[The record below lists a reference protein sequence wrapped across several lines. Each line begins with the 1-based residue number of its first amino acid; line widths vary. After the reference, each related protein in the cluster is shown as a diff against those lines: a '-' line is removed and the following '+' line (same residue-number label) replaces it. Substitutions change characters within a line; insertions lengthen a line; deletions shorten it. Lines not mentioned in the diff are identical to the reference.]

1 MNVANDPGDGLVVEL
16 GVGVPEIPDLQ
27 PQINLDPTTLRWA
40 EDMILQGVKLW
51 KDRRNK
57 LARGTDR
64 SSCDALCEV
73 LQGLASVIGGKA
85 EELTI
90 GERTGDDFPHQRT
103 GEETV

>member
-1 MNVANDPGDGLVVEL
+1 MSGEGVNVPPGA
-16 GVGVPEIPDLQ
+16 DLQ
-27 PQINLDPTTLRWA
+27 SWAESGVSADHSEEILDAPTLRWA
-40 EDMILQGVKLW
+40 EDMILQGIRLW
-51 KDRRNK
+51 KERRNK

-90 GERTGDDFPHQRT
+90 RERTGDNFPHQRT

>member
-1 MNVANDPGDGLVVEL
+1 MNGPDDLAGGPAAEP
-16 GVGVPEIPDLQ
+16 GVGAPEISDLQ
-27 PQINLDPTTLRWA
+27 PQAGLDAPTLRWA
-40 EDMILQGVKLW
+40 EDMILQGLRLW
-51 KDRRNK
+51 KERRNK

-90 GERTGDDFPHQRT
+90 RERTGDNFPHQRT
-103 GEETV
+103 GEEAV

>member
-1 MNVANDPGDGLVVEL
+1 MSAPSDLLGGPTAEPGVRLSEEQDDVS
-16 GVGVPEIPDLQ
+16 Q
-27 PQINLDPTTLRWA
+27 PILDAFTLRWA
-40 EDMILQGVKLW
+40 EDMILQGLRLW

-85 EELTI
+85 EQLTI
-90 GERTGDDFPHQRT
+90 KPEEVDNQQRT

>member
-1 MNVANDPGDGLVVEL
+1 MSDPG
-16 GVGVPEIPDLQ
+16 PI
-27 PQINLDPTTLRWA
+27 LDPPTLRWA
-40 EDMILQGVKLW
+40 EDMILQGLRLW

-85 EELTI
+85 EQLTI
-90 GERTGDDFPHQRT
+90 KPQEVDNQQRT
-103 GEETV
+103 GEEVV

>member
-1 MNVANDPGDGLVVEL
+1 MTA
-16 GVGVPEIPDLQ
+16 PEDELQ
-27 PQINLDPTTLRWA
+27 PQVILDAPTLRWA
-40 EDMILQGVKLW
+40 EDMILQGLRLW
-51 KDRRNK
+51 KERRNK

-90 GERTGDDFPHQRT
+90 RERAADNRGAN
-103 GEETV
+103 G

>member
-1 MNVANDPGDGLVVEL
+1 MTT
-16 GVGVPEIPDLQ
+16 PEAELQ
-27 PQINLDPTTLRWA
+27 PQVNLDAPTLRWA
-40 EDMILQGVKLW
+40 EDMILQGLRLW

-90 GERTGDDFPHQRT
+90 KPEEVDNQQRT